1 MVFPLFLPAAPY
13 RQPYL
18 SPEQVNKLPYGIE
31 ADMWAAGVVVSE
43 LLMGVTVFWWV
54 QYYMCLVVADWNCFA
69 LV

>member
-1 MVFPLFLPAAPY
+1 MRCVQHPAVFPLFLLAAPY

-54 QYYMCLVVADWNCFA
+54 QN
-69 LV
+69 